1 MIRFSVRHVKR
12 AAKLLLIVIL
22 LVSAQKQC
30 RADFVFAFNTSGTN
44 QDFLVGAGAIVNV
57 PVYLVQTDG
66 ENRLSSIG
74 LFSSGASVSYSYG
87 SGAPQSAT
95 VNSATLA
102 AHWNDPVSNL
112 IDYQTNRVVM
122 EGLVD
127 DYAFPA
133 LATSNAVLLGTVHF
147 QAGELGNVTNLQ
159 LSLAGVTPL
168 ANSLVNLVE
177 VTPITF
183 RIGTIAAVPE
193 PNSLCLIA
201 AVGTLGLFRR
211 SRRKPPNGRLRLGRD
226 SAHFL

>member
-1 MIRFSVRHVKR
+1 MNRLVK
-12 AAKLLLIVIL
+12 IL
-22 LVSAQKQC
+22 LVATLLIGVQQQS

-44 QDFLVGAGAIVNV
+44 QDFLVGAGSIVNV

-66 ENRLSSIG
+66 ENRLASIG
-74 LFSSGASVSYSYG
+74 LFSAGASVTYSYG
-87 SGAPQSAT
+87 SGAPISAT
-95 VNSATLA
+95 VSSATLA
-102 AHWNDPVSNL
+102 THWNDPVSNL
-112 IDYQTNRVVM
+112 IDYQTNRVVL

-133 LATSNAVLLGTVHF
+133 LATSNAVLLGTVQF

-183 RIGTIAAVPE
+183 RLGTITAVPE

-201 AVGTLGLFRR
+201 LASLLGVFSRR
-211 SRRKPPNGRLRLGRD
+211 SRVQKVT
-226 SAHFL
+226 A